1 MPPCLAF
8 ITLDPVLSWWVAVVF
23 STHRAV
29 TYVVGG
35 RTWHGF
41 CASSPTGS
49 GPARYWSILDDDF
62 FHDLFLTVADGCV
75 PTLSVTSFLYGD
87 NNSDFLAFFRLF
99 PCVIASEALL
109 VSGKIARAF
118 LGARAVSDLVQHV
131 CCYIEQASMLFSKIV
146 SLIRVFLFCRAVNR
160 HYYIVLGFPI
170 HEHITAWSTSY
181 RCSRITVK

>member
-1 MPPCLAF
+1 MPCIHHTGP
-8 ITLDPVLSWWVAVVF
+8 S
-23 STHRAV
+23 HQR
-29 TYVVGG
+29 VGRCSLLHTSG
-35 RTWHGF
+35 SYICRR
-41 CASSPTGS
+41 S
-49 GPARYWSILDDDF
+49 GPARYAYARGTDLFSTKIFL
-62 FHDLFLTVADGCV
+62 HDLFLTVADGCV

-118 LGARAVSDLVQHV
+118 LGARVVRDLVQHV
-131 CCYIEQASMLFSKIV
+131 GCYIEHASMLFSKIV

-170 HEHITAWSTSY
+170 HEHITA
-181 RCSRITVK
+181 